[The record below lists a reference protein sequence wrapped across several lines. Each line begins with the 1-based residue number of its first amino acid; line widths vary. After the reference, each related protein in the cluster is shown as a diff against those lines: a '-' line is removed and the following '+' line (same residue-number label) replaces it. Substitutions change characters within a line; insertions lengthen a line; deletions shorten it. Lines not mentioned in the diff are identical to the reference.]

1 MLGRGKGSS
10 ISTRKELLPRESKN
24 KTKYI
29 KAIYV
34 KLGSITISD
43 DDSQTKKQTAF
54 LMVPILVH
62 GSLSIPL
69 RQMKQDIDFSSWNK
83 FIKYFCDKLQ
93 SWTKHLQTFLTFQH
107 SFFLLQVKRNQ
118 IISTINE
125 CTSCLT
131 SC

>member
-43 DDSQTKKQTAF
+43 DDSQTKK
-54 LMVPILVH
+54 
-62 GSLSIPL
+62 
-69 RQMKQDIDFSSWNK
+69 
-83 FIKYFCDKLQ
+83 
-93 SWTKHLQTFLTFQH
+93 
-107 SFFLLQVKRNQ
+107 
-118 IISTINE
+118 
-125 CTSCLT
+125 
-131 SC
+131 